1 MQAPGPGDALIVVDV
16 QADFLPGG
24 ALGVPR
30 GDVVVA
36 PLNRLIDAWSARGF
50 PLYLTRDWH
59 PPDHC
64 SFAAQGG
71 PWPAHCVAGT
81 PGAEFSRAL
90 HIPSSATVVSK
101 ATRADEEAYSVFKG
115 TGLLHRLQAAG
126 VTRIVLGGLATDYCV
141 RCSGADARAAGL
153 DVVVL
158 KDAVCAVD
166 VHPGDGNRAL
176 QELTSAGAEL
186 ATCEELLTQLG
197 SGR

>member
-1 MQAPGPGDALIVVDV
+1 MRTPGPGDALIVVDV
-16 QADFLPGG
+16 QVDFMPGG
-24 ALGVPR
+24 ALGVPH

-36 PLNRLIDAWSARGF
+36 PLNRLIDAWSAQGL
-50 PLYLTRDWH
+50 PVYLTRDWH

-71 PWPAHCVAGT
+71 PWPTHCVAGT
-81 PGAEFSRAL
+81 PGAEFWPAL
-90 HIPSSATVVSK
+90 HIPANATVVSK
-101 ATRADEEAYSVFKG
+101 ATRAREEAYSAFKD
-115 TGLLHRLQAAG
+115 TELLHKLRTAG

-166 VHPGDGNRAL
+166 VHPGDGDRAL
-176 QELTSAGAEL
+176 QELTAAGAEL
-186 ATCEELLTQLG
+186 ATCEELRAQLE